1 MFSLMKDQRILRRKQ
16 DRPLCN
22 VTGRLEAL
30 NNGSYLVTK
39 RNTLEEKSQSTQE
52 ENEGN
57 ISEPSK
63 SLDSYCQTFL
73 LSKI

>member
-1 MFSLMKDQRILRRKQ
+1 MSQED
-16 DRPLCN
+16 
-22 VTGRLEAL
+22 EAL

-39 RNTLEEKSQSTQE
+39 RDTLEEKSQSTEE
-52 ENEGN
+52 ENEGD

-63 SLDSYCQTFL
+63 SPDSKKKKKKNLRTLIARFFL